1 VGWGFCELRPP
12 DALPGSTSNELPFL
26 RSDRVCTAL
35 VRSPWTDGLAGFHE
49 SAPWA
54 WALGS

>member
-26 RSDRVCTAL
+26 RSDRVCTGTFA
-35 VRSPWTDGLAGFHE
+35 VD
-49 SAPWA
+49 
-54 WALGS
+54 